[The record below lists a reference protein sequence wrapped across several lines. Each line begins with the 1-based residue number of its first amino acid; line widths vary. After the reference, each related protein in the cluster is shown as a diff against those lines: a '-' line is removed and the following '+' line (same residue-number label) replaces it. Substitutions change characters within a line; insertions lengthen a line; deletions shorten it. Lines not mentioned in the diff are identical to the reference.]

1 MEFEYDNDYV
11 KKLFSDFQLMKKKTD
26 GTFTKLVKKRCDQLR
41 AFDTFADFFV
51 SKLGKPHRLS
61 GDRSDFYAVHITG
74 NKRLIIKPLS
84 ENLSPDSLKKCRK
97 ILIKG
102 VEDYH
107 GSKTKSYIP

>member
-1 MEFEYDNDYV
+1 MEFEYENDSV
-11 KKLFSDFQLMKKKTD
+11 KELFSDFQLMKKKTD

-41 AFDTFADFFV
+41 AFDTFADFFA

-61 GDRSDFYAVHITG
+61 GDKSDCYAVNITR
-74 NKRLIIKPLS
+74 NKRLIIKPVS
-84 ENLSPDSLKKCRK
+84 DNLSPDSLKKCRK
-97 ILIKG
+97 IVIVG